1 MLRSKT
7 AVLANS
13 ANADASYNNNTT
25 TRNSNSPSRRWVH
38 DQKTPIV
45 LRGVQRQAAKAESV
59 SEIWLT
65 SCLSRN
71 WRHIRA
77 KLQIAESFYFFFFVF
92 FLFVLAAGA
101 QVCTRIT
108 APCRRAAEQRLQL
121 LPCDWKVVSTLNWL
135 DFTLGGYIWQI
146 IINLAL

>member
-25 TRNSNSPSRRWVH
+25 NRNSNSPSRRCVH
-38 DQKTPIV
+38 VQKKQIV
-45 LRGVQRQAAKAESV
+45 LRGVQGQAAKAESV
-59 SEIWLT
+59 PEIWLT
-65 SCLSRN
+65 SYLSHN

-101 QVCTRIT
+101 QVCTRVT
-108 APCRRAAEQRLQL
+108 APCRCGVKQRLQL
-121 LPCDWKVVSTLNWL
+121 IKGFILSTQNVITAP
-135 DFTLGGYIWQI
+135 TL
-146 IINLAL
+146 